1 MFGLLR
7 YGSGLRLELI
17 LRYRPL
23 LSTFLPGGQMLTRR
37 DKDLLRAVL
46 TLTNAKVNPGVRTV
60 GRLLTPPLQHS
71 QAAKELNRLVER
83 GILVKEER
91 TLGQGSSFRLSR
103 EALAMIQASGVVA
116 SRPTPAFAANLVVV
130 DEDHERSKLSEQ
142 N

>member
-1 MFGLLR
+1 
-7 YGSGLRLELI
+7 
-17 LRYRPL
+17 
-23 LSTFLPGGQMLTRR
+23 MLTRR

-60 GRLLTPPLQHS
+60 GRLLTPPLQHT

-83 GILVKEER
+83 GILIR
-91 TLGQGSSFRLSR
+91 QDRSLGQGTTFRLSR
-103 EALAMIQASGVVA
+103 EALAMIEASGVVA
-116 SRPTPAFAANLVVV
+116 SKPTPAFVANLVIV